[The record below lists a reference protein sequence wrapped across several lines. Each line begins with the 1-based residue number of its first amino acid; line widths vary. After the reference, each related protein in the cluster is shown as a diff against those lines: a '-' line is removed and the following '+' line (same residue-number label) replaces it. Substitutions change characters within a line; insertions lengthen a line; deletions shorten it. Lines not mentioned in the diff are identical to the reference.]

1 MTGNGGADAKDGQ
14 AVSAG
19 GVVYRRGTRG
29 IEIVLCGREREGLWA
44 LPKGTPED
52 GETLEHTALRE
63 VREETGLD
71 VTIERPVGSIQYAF
85 TKPDGTHVDKRVEH
99 FLMAPEGGSLD
110 GHDAE
115 FDIVRWVPVDEALHL
130 MRYPNEKDIVR
141 RALRLL
147 SEREEA

>member
-1 MTGNGGADAKDGQ
+1 MTDE

-19 GVVYRRGTRG
+19 GVVYRRGPRG

-44 LPKGTPED
+44 LPKGTPHE
-52 GETLEHTALRE
+52 GETLERAALRE

-71 VTIERPVGSIQYAF
+71 VTIELPVGSIQYLF
-85 TKPDGTHVDKRVEH
+85 TKPDGTRVDKRVEH
-99 FLMAPEGGSLD
+99 YLMVPEGGSLD

-115 FDIVRWVPVDEALHL
+115 FDVVRWVPVEEALRF

-147 SEREEA
+147 SEREDA